1 LQSWRFFISALS
13 LSSIESVPLFLGE
26 FSHLFG
32 IVAPRDLST
41 PSDGSISVWKILYV
55 HSQYVVLGADYAK
68 YFWSLL
74 LHLKRIL
81 NFIAHVAMDFPA
93 GVGVACLRGAG
104 GGAPVLVVVVVVVL
118 FSELSS
124 GRPVN

>member
-1 LQSWRFFISALS
+1 
-13 LSSIESVPLFLGE
+13 
-26 FSHLFG
+26 
-32 IVAPRDLST
+32 
-41 PSDGSISVWKILYV
+41 
-55 HSQYVVLGADYAK
+55 
-68 YFWSLL
+68 
-74 LHLKRIL
+74 
-81 NFIAHVAMDFPA
+81 MDFPA